1 MARDVA
7 KTELHDMASLVG
19 SIARDAER
27 LVGQHVDLLRSELRQ
42 GVREAPAALAAIGAG
57 AGLVV
62 AGGVLG
68 SMMVVH
74 GLHKSTRIPLWGCY
88 GLVGGVLAAVGGG
101 LIAAGTRRAAAISL
115 VPRETIAA
123 LGEDLEWL
131 KDQIATHTS

>member
-1 MARDVA
+1 MA
-7 KTELHDMASLVG
+7 HDLVKSEVHDLAGLVG
-19 SIARDAER
+19 SVARDAER

-42 GVREAPAALAAIGAG
+42 GVREAPAALATIGAG

-68 SMMVVH
+68 TLMVVH

-101 LIAAGTRRAAAISL
+101 LVAAGTRRAAAISV

-123 LGEDLEWL
+123 LSEDLEWL